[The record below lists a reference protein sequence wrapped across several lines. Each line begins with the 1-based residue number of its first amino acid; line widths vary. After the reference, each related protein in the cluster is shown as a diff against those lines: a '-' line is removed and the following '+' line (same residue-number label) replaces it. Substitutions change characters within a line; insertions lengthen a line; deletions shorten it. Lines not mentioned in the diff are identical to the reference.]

1 MSELQDAAIDEQQE
15 AVIGTGENVL
25 DRLVIKVGNVVMWL
39 YVIAVLIS
47 FYEVIM
53 RYFFDS
59 PTVWVHETTIAIVG
73 MSMAYGG
80 IYCYSTDSHIR
91 VTLVVDLFPEKVQ
104 KIIGL
109 IVDSLILLFA
119 IGGGYAMYY
128 MTTRAVINPAGDFYM
143 QRSGSA
149 MNSVWPT
156 ITKIFILL
164 VFCSL
169 VVQAALHLIK
179 KIITFRKGE

>member
-1 MSELQDAAIDEQQE
+1 MSEPQE
-15 AVIGTGENVL
+15 AVISDPETTL
-25 DRLVIKVGNVVMWL
+25 DRWVLKLGDVVMWL

-91 VTLVVDLFPEKVQ
+91 VTLVRDLFPRKIQ
-104 KIIGL
+104 KIISL
-109 IVDSLILLFA
+109 FVDSLVLLFSV
-119 IGGGYAMYY
+119 GGGYAMYY
-128 MTTRAVINPAGDFYM
+128 MTSRAVINPAGEFYM

-164 VFCSL
+164 VFCIL
-169 VVQAALHLIK
+169 MVQAILHFVK
-179 KIITFRKGE
+179 KIRNFNSEE

>member
-1 MSELQDAAIDEQQE
+1 MAGIVMSEQQE
-15 AVIGTGENVL
+15 AVVGVGENGL

-91 VTLVVDLFPEKVQ
+91 VTIVTDLFSERVQKILALVVDTLVLAFS
-104 KIIGL
+104 IC
-109 IVDSLILLFA
+109 
-119 IGGGYAMYY
+119 GGYAMYY

-164 VFCSL
+164 IFCSL
-169 VVQAALHLIK
+169 ILQAFLHLFK
-179 KIITFRKGE
+179 KIRTFRKGD

>member
-1 MSELQDAAIDEQQE
+1 MSEEHEAIISD
-15 AVIGTGENVL
+15 GENTL
-25 DRLVIKVGNVVMWL
+25 DRWVIRVGDAVMWL

-91 VTLVVDLFPEKVQ
+91 VTLVRDLFPRKIQ
-104 KIIGL
+104 KIIAL
-109 IVDSLILLFA
+109 FVDSLVLLFSV
-119 IGGGYAMYY
+119 GGGYAMYY
-128 MTTRAVINPAGDFYM
+128 MTVRAVRTPAGEWYM

-164 VFCSL
+164 VFCVL
-169 VVQAALHLIK
+169 TLQAVLHLVR
-179 KIITFRKGE
+179 KIVNFRKEDPQC

>member
-1 MSELQDAAIDEQQE
+1 MTEQDEFMVAE
-15 AVIGTGENVL
+15 AETVF
-25 DRLVIKVGNVVMWL
+25 DRLIVRIGDVVTWL

-53 RYFFDS
+53 RYFFDA

-80 IYCYSTDSHIR
+80 IYCNSNDSHIR
-91 VTLVVDLFPEKVQ
+91 VTLVRDLFPLKVQ
-104 KIIGL
+104 KIIAIFVDTLVL
-109 IVDSLILLFA
+109 IFA
-119 IGGGYAMYY
+119 VGGGYAMYY
-128 MTTRAVINPAGDFYM
+128 MTTRAVITPAGDFYL

-149 MNSVWPT
+149 WNSVWPT

-164 VFCSL
+164 VFIL
-169 VVQAALHLIK
+169 LIIQGFLHLLR
-179 KIITFRKGE
+179 KIRTFQEGE

>member
-1 MSELQDAAIDEQQE
+1 MSEQKRAVIAEPEE
-15 AVIGTGENVL
+15 AVIGVGENAF
-25 DRLVIKVGNVVMWL
+25 DRWVIKVGDVVMWL

-53 RYFFDS
+53 RYFFDA

-91 VTLVVDLFPEKVQ
+91 VNLVVDLFPERVQ

-109 IVDSLILLFA
+109 IVDFLVVVFSV
-119 IGGGYAMYY
+119 GGGYAMYY
-128 MTTRAVINPAGDFYM
+128 MTSRAVINPAGEFYM

-164 VFCSL
+164 VFISL
-169 VVQAALHLIK
+169 VVQASLHLVK
-179 KIITFRKGE
+179 KIIEFRKGE

>member
-1 MSELQDAAIDEQQE
+1 MSEPQE
-15 AVIGTGENVL
+15 VEISTGENAI
-25 DRLVIKVGNVVMWL
+25 DRWVIKVGDLVMWL

-91 VTLVVDLFPEKVQ
+91 VTLVRDLFSIRIQ
-104 KIIGL
+104 KIIAL
-109 IVDSLILLFA
+109 IVDALVLLFSV
-119 IGGGYAMYY
+119 GGGYAMYY
-128 MTTRAVINPAGDFYM
+128 MTSRAVRTPGGEWYM

-156 ITKIFILL
+156 VTKIFILF
-164 VFCSL
+164 VFCVL
-169 VVQAALHLIK
+169 MIQAVLHLLK
-179 KIITFRKGE
+179 KIINFRKEEPTC

>member
-1 MSELQDAAIDEQQE
+1 MSEQPEVVVEE
-15 AVIGTGENVL
+15 AEVGEGENAL

-39 YVIAVLIS
+39 YILAVLIS

-91 VTLVVDLFPEKVQ
+91 VTLVSDLFPVTIQ
-104 KIIGL
+104 KIIAL
-109 IVDSLILLFA
+109 IVDTLVVIFSV
-119 IGGGYAMYY
+119 GGGYAMWY
-128 MTTRAVINPAGDFYM
+128 MAKRATINPMGHFYM

-156 ITKIFILL
+156 ITKLFILMVFL
-164 VFCSL
+164 VL
-169 VVQAALHLIK
+169 ILQAVLHLIQ
-179 KIITFRKGE
+179 KILNFRKGE